1 MSRTVVAL
9 SALGLVALVLM
20 VSLIPGS
27 NGPAR
32 LVSPAGSEGPMVHGR
47 TGEIITLEAVT
58 REAEWHR
65 ETAQKLRDL
74 K

>member
-1 MSRTVVAL
+1 MLRTVAAL
-9 SALGLVALVLM
+9 SALGLLALVLM
-20 VSLIPGS
+20 ASLNPGS
-27 NGPAR
+27 NGLTG

-47 TGEIITLEAVT
+47 TGETITLEAVK

-65 ETAQKLRDL
+65 ETAEKLRNL